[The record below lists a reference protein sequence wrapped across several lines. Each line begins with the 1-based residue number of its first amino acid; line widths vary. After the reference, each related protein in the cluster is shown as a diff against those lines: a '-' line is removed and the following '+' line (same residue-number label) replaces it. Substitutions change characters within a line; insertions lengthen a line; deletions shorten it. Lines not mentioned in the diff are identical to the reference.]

1 MILDL
6 LQNFLSENL
15 ILGSLQNFLSE
26 NVKNKQI
33 KKKDMSILLL
43 IQSYFGDVDRIKIDK
58 NKNKIK
64 IKKAYVVTRISD
76 LNFVIIYHFYKYPLS
91 DHK

>member
-1 MILDL
+1 
-6 LQNFLSENL
+6 
-15 ILGSLQNFLSE
+15 
-26 NVKNKQI
+26 
-33 KKKDMSILLL
+33 MSILLL

-91 DHK
+91 DHKWIDFSLFYFILFNSIDELMIIK